1 MMLRNHILILEKDIE
16 LVNETKSQLL
26 PFGYTETHFTHIHS
40 LEQLDNDEF
49 RAFSPDVIFANI
61 DDLDSNV
68 VLKKYH
74 DIQQIFPRIPV
85 IVFSTVDEDEL
96 AIKCIQAGAQSFLTK
111 GKYSS
116 SQLYRLIA
124 FSRERNELN
133 QELSRLKA
141 DYQNIFEKNGLPMLV
156 ADAHTRQII
165 SVNEAAVRLYK
176 YSKNEFCNLQ
186 LEQLDNS
193 ASARNVSFDDYF
205 MGKDYKH
212 HFNKYGELVYVEMM
226 ESSITYNKI
235 AALLITINNVTD
247 KVMAASEERKA
258 KQRLDAIFNGTK
270 DIILLVN
277 DSGKCVQVN
286 KSACAILGYSEAEI
300 LGMQV
305 GNLVKI
311 EQENE
316 ENVWNIFLQADN
328 QTGITIL
335 KKKIGE
341 IIICTH
347 NVTKQLLPGLH
358 LWILTDV
365 TLLEKNKEKINE
377 QSKRIENILN
387 SISDCFFTVD
397 KNDIITYWNTAA
409 ERLIGIKRENL
420 IGKNLW
426 DSFENLKQFQF
437 YINYQKVVHEQVTAH
452 FEEYYTAFDIW
463 VRSSVYPTKEGV
475 AVFFT
480 DITATKKHSLEMQEA
495 RNNQAALIN
504 SSKHLIWSL
513 DKNMKILS
521 YNQAYSKRIEEITG
535 KAITEGMQL
544 PAKFHNPEKE
554 KKWKDYYKRALN
566 GEAYS
571 AEETIEDIYTGKKKR
586 AEINFNPIYGVNS
599 DKIIGVACYS
609 HDITHKEEARQ
620 IIEEQNE
627 LLKVNKLNLERLAA
641 KLEKVMNSS
650 MDVICSLDEKGNFLQ
665 VSKASFFV
673 WGYEPEELVGRLN
686 LDFVAPQFI
695 QLTLRASKNIINGA
709 VYTDFQ
715 NNFIHKNG
723 HQVPLIWSARW
734 DKDEH
739 IMFCVARDATD
750 MKEAEKIKDEQE
762 QRISALVQNGADIV
776 GILDEEANYMYISP
790 NIKTLL
796 GYEPE
801 TLLGTNALNLIHPG
815 DVSMTLVS
823 LKKVLVDGQVKLA
836 AFRHKNAHDEWRW
849 IETVAS
855 NQLHNPSINGIVIS
869 SRDIT
874 SRKQIEAER
883 EQMIKEL
890 LKSNADLKQFSF
902 ITSHNLRAPLS
913 NLKGILNIFEID
925 KLDEYNQN
933 LIAMLGKSVKQ
944 LGQTIDDLSK
954 ILIIKNNVNIEV
966 LSINLHETFHHVKDV
981 FLNTLND
988 LCVDVDT
995 NFQVTNI
1002 SFNPTYFESIL
1013 VNLISNAIKYRSV
1026 NRTLSISISSEYDSK
1041 GNIVLKFGDN
1051 GIGIDLQRHKNKLFG
1066 LYQRFHDHI
1075 EGHGLGLFIIK
1086 SQIVALGGKIEI
1098 QSEVNKGTTFIIT
1111 LKMSSSDKK
1120 KILNSNS
1127 FNAVLNG

>member
-1 MMLRNHILILEKDIE
+1 MLRNQILILEKDIE

-26 PFGYTETHFTHIHS
+26 PFGYADTHFTHIHS
-40 LEQLDNDEF
+40 LEQLDNAAV
-49 RAFSPDVIFANI
+49 RTFSPDVIFANI
-61 DDLDSNV
+61 DDLDANE
-68 VLKKYH
+68 VLKKYK

-96 AIKCIQAGAQSFLTK
+96 AIKCIQAGAQSFLSK
-111 GKYSS
+111 GKFTP

-141 DYQNIFEKNGLPMLV
+141 DYQTIFEKNGLPMLV
-156 ADAHTRQII
+156 ADVQTRQII
-165 SVNEAAVRLYK
+165 SVNEAAIRLYK
-176 YSKNEFCNLQ
+176 YPKNEFCNLQ
-186 LEQLDNS
+186 LEQLNDS
-193 ASARNVSFDDYF
+193 TTALDVSFDDDF

-212 HFNKYGELVYVEMM
+212 HFDKDGELVYVEMM
-226 ESSITYNKI
+226 ESTITYNKI

-247 KVMAASEERKA
+247 KVLAASEERKA

-270 DIILLVN
+270 DIILLAN

-286 KSACAILGYSEAEI
+286 KSAYGILGYSEADI
-300 LGMQV
+300 MNMQV
-305 GNLVKI
+305 GDLVNI

-316 ENVWNIFLQADN
+316 ENVWDFFLQPAN
-328 QTGITIL
+328 QTGIIKL
-335 KKKIGE
+335 KKKNGE

-347 NVTKQLLPGLH
+347 NVTKHLLPGLH

-365 TLLEKNKEKINE
+365 TMLEKNKEKIKE
-377 QSKRIENILN
+377 QSNRIENILN

-397 KNDIITYWNTAA
+397 KNDIITYWNSAA

-437 YINYQKVVHEQVTAH
+437 YINYQKVVQEKVTAH

-463 VRSSVYPTKEGV
+463 VRSSAYPTSEGV
-475 AVFFT
+475 AIFFT

-504 SSKHLIWSL
+504 SSKHLIWSI
-513 DKNMKILS
+513 DAGMKILS
-521 YNQAYSKRIEEITG
+521 YNEAYAKRIEEITG
-535 KAITEGMQL
+535 KAITDGMQL

-554 KKWKDYYKRALN
+554 KQWKEYYRRALN
-566 GEAYS
+566 GEAYT

-586 AEINFNPIYGVNS
+586 AEINFNPIYGVNT

-609 HDITHKEEARQ
+609 HDITHKEEARHT
-620 IIEEQNE
+620 IEGQNE
-627 LLKVNKLNLERLAA
+627 LLKENKLDLERLAT

-665 VSKASFFV
+665 VSKASFFI
-673 WGYEPEELVGRLN
+673 WGYEPEELIGKSN

-695 QLTLRASKNIINGA
+695 QPTLQASKNIVKGA

-715 NNFIHKNG
+715 NNFIHKDG
-723 HQVPLIWSARW
+723 HQVSLVWSARW
-734 DKDEH
+734 DKEEQ
-739 IMFCVARDATD
+739 IMFCVARDATN
-750 MKEAEKIKDEQE
+750 MKETERIKDEQE

-776 GILDEEANYMYISP
+776 GILDKEANYMYISP

-796 GYEPE
+796 GYDPE
-801 TLLGTNALNLIHPG
+801 TLLGTNALDLIHAA
-815 DVSMTLVS
+815 DVANALAS

-836 AFRHKNAHDEWRW
+836 AFRHKNAYGEWRW

-855 NQLHNPSINGIVIS
+855 NQLHNPAIKGIVIS

-883 EQMIKEL
+883 ELMIKEL

-913 NLKGILNIFEID
+913 NLNGILNILEFD

-933 LIAMLGKSVKQ
+933 LIGMLGKSVKQ

-966 LSINLHETFHHVKDV
+966 LNIDLHESFHHVKDV

-988 LCVDVDT
+988 LCADVETD
-995 NFQVTNI
+995 FQVTNI
-1002 SFNPTYFESIL
+1002 PFNPTYFESIL

-1026 NRTLSISISSEYDSK
+1026 NRSLAISISSEYDSK
-1041 GNIVLKFGDN
+1041 GNIVFKFGDN
-1051 GIGIDLQRHKNKLFG
+1051 GIGIDIPRHKNKLFG

-1098 QSEVNKGTTFIIT
+1098 QSEVDQGTTFIIT
-1111 LKMSSSDKK
+1111 LKVNGSDKK
-1120 KILNSNS
+1120 KVLNNNS
-1127 FNAVLNG
+1127 SMAVLHG